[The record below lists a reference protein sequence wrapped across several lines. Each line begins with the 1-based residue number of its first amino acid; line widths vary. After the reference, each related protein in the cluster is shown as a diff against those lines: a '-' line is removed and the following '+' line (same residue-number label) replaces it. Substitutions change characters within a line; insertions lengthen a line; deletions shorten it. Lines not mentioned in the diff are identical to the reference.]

1 MEQSSKS
8 RSKSVPIELTSFPA
22 KCEEEGLGLMLWESQ
37 VQETDGFSGGFLTY
51 SPSPAGE
58 SQNQGQWKEQLLS
71 EHISD
76 YGLNNSPFRGVRGCR
91 VQSVET
97 PYIRGWL
104 NIGVLSNEAE
114 YLIMWFGK
122 ERDKEYP
129 TKPLSPWSGCVN
141 VLCNFGTNALPSTS
155 CLSVSPGL
163 RCASVVSHFCGKAS
177 H

>member
-1 MEQSSKS
+1 
-8 RSKSVPIELTSFPA
+8 
-22 KCEEEGLGLMLWESQ
+22 MLWESE

-58 SQNQGQWKEQLLS
+58 SQSQGQWREQLLS

-76 YGLNNSPFRGVRGCR
+76 YGLNYSPFRGVRGCR

-104 NIGVLSNEAE
+104 NIGVLSNEAQ

-129 TKPLSPWSGCVN
+129 TKPLSPLSGCVN
-141 VLCNFGTNALPSTS
+141 VPGHTTYVIMGLPPFPPHHVFEFH
-155 CLSVSPGL
+155 LVSG
-163 RCASVVSHFCGKAS
+163 VHQ
-177 H
+177 